1 MLMLLCLGINQ
12 MWAAD
17 VVVTLDNIGTDLGST
32 ANTEMATT
40 TITASGTENDY
51 VLNYF
56 QCKKQGNSILMTK
69 SVSPFISNATAMP
82 GNIKSVEVFINS
94 AASGK
99 TTYDVA
105 FSTTACTTAVSGIGA
120 VNIAGGNSHVFS
132 NMDGDDIK
140 VAGRYFCVTLG
151 NANNGQVLKIV
162 VTCESSDD
170 PSVES
175 SESSV
180 DFGDV
185 ELGAGESGHVS
196 QTIVLTGENL
206 ESNVI
211 LSCEGSIFSA
221 YPTVITPDDWDANN
235 QKTVTVYAQT
245 GEAGE
250 YASTLTISSA
260 ASTAEFDDVTVS
272 LAINVLEPV
281 KPTSIT
287 INKSELEMETSQT
300 DTLSVV
306 EILPANATNKN
317 VLWQSS
323 ESTIADVDENGVVTA
338 VGEGTCTIYCH
349 ADADYYVMASCEV
362 TVKPHEVKPG
372 EYTIN
377 INNAFFGVGSGNN
390 ATEQTATSDDITFV
404 AGCESDASSK
414 TYYDAGHVRFY
425 NGSYLQISVPDDY
438 VITSIVF
445 TADGTWN
452 AGGISAN
459 TGTYTSNT
467 KTWTGNAKEVDF
479 TFTQQCRISTATV
492 TFTEAPQVLAPS
504 ISGMSPFY
512 PSASISMSCATDGAT
527 IHYTLNG
534 NDPTSSD
541 ATYSAPIAITE
552 TTTIK
557 AIAIKGSDQ
566 SDITERTF
574 TKGTLI
580 SVAEAIELIPNNGNT
595 ANDQFVKGVVCKAG
609 SSVSSGKMTYHISDN
624 GTENNSLQVY
634 LGKGLNNTDFAD
646 ATDLK
651 VGDTVVVYGQLKNYS
666 GTYEFNT
673 GNYIVEYAEYIASA
687 DLSWSLDAYTVYE
700 YQSYTL
706 PTFGNPHGL
715 TVAFE
720 STDESVA
727 TINELGE
734 VTIVGGSGQTTI
746 RASFAGGDGYQPQTA
761 EYTLTYAE
769 MADLYLEG
777 QFANPKFEEGT
788 TASEITDFDG
798 LSVTAQYS
806 DGSDYYIPADEITW
820 TVDFEGGISA
830 IHRLMNAIYVQAEWN
845 GFSSNMLE
853 CNIFVR
859 SHKVTWNPNP
869 ETYASIAIKAN
880 GYTDETGRWD
890 LYKAEEVEVIVN
902 ITDNIHK
909 LVALTAGGEDILATK
924 AFTVD
929 TTDIEIV
936 ATFAAKAEAGLAWSA
951 EADTVYQYRSYTLPT
966 LSNPNGL
973 TVTYE
978 STNESVA
985 TIDEYGEVT
994 IVGGGQ
1000 TTIRASFAGDDDYQ
1014 AQTVEYTL
1022 TYATLKIDISLGGE
1036 LTNNIFEI
1044 GTTASEI
1051 TDFDGL
1057 GVVADYTDGSY
1068 YIIPD
1073 EEITWTVELQYSG
1086 STAIEKGMTILK
1098 VTAEWNGNESNTK
1111 ECIIGVKVH
1120 EVTWNPNPE
1129 TFASIALLYG
1139 GSIQETGDIYMYKG
1153 DDAEV
1158 VVNITDG
1165 IHKLVALTANGEDI
1179 LATKAFTVDTTDIAI
1194 IATFAEK
1201 AEADITW
1208 SAEADT
1214 AYTVGLDYDL
1224 PTLVNNNGVVVGYS
1238 SSNESVATID
1248 NDGTITLVA
1257 AGETVIKAIFGGNE
1271 DYKPAEVSYTL
1282 TVAAPTV
1289 LALRG
1294 NLSVTEYEK
1303 GDLFNRDGIQAY
1315 AIYSDYAE
1323 LEVTNLA
1330 TWTINNQDEVAVNET
1345 DVYYVAAVWEGI
1357 GSGNAAY
1364 NVSVKTHK
1372 VSIAETPEHGSL
1384 VITDGNNPIAEGVE
1398 FAKGTKLY
1406 VVATPDDDYKFAAF
1420 DCTGAAEAGDDWF
1433 IVGVEDIAVSVVFVE
1448 KTSTNIEWSADQAT
1462 VTIGGDDNIFPTLYN
1477 PNDVAITYSSS
1488 NEDVAAIDATSGA
1501 ITLVAAGTATITATF
1516 AGDNT
1521 YKFMEIS
1528 YDLTVQNKPD
1538 DPTGIN
1544 PTSAES
1550 KTVKMIENNHVV
1562 IIKNGIRYSVLGQN
1576 IR

>member
-1 MLMLLCLGINQ
+1 MRKLRFFLSLLILFTFSLGILK
-12 MWAAD
+12 AAD

-40 TITASGTENDY
+40 TITATGTETNY
-51 VLNYF
+51 TLNYF
-56 QCKKQGNSILMTK
+56 QCKKQGNSMLMTK
-69 SVSPFISNATAMP
+69 SVNPFISNATAMP

-94 AASGK
+94 GASGK
-99 TTYDVA
+99 TNYDVA
-105 FSTTACTTAVSGIGA
+105 FSTTACTTAVGGIGA
-120 VNIAGGNSHVFS
+120 VNIGPGESHVFS

-140 VAGRYFCVTLG
+140 VAGRYFCITLG

-162 VTCESSDD
+162 VTCEGTSSNT
-170 PSVES
+170 PSLSVEQNGS
-175 SESSV
+175 AVSAL

-185 ELGAGESGHVS
+185 KEDTETDGYGYSAIQAIDIKGSKLNGNVKLEITEAGGGTFSIWREGAASTHEYIIAANEGAIDTSIVIAAYTKSTGLKEGNLQISSLASTADFTTLDIDLAINLKQLEDPTITFNNGNVETGYSVDLDTLFASNSPGEVTYTITSGS
-196 QTIVLTGENL
+196 AYASLSGSILTG
-206 ESNVI
+206 I
-211 LSCEGSIFSA
+211 AEGSVTIEANQATASYFNA
-221 YPTVITPDDWDANN
+221 ATATCTIGVTTHVITPGTYKFVPNN
-235 QKTVTVYAQT
+235 TFWGCEV
-245 GEAGE
+245 
-250 YASTLTISSA
+250 
-260 ASTAEFDDVTVS
+260 
-272 LAINVLEPV
+272 
-281 KPTSIT
+281 
-287 INKSELEMETSQT
+287 INKNNAAANEINFVGSTNDIQ
-300 DTLSVV
+300 V
-306 EILPANATNKN
+306 EIDNNSKPNAYINGTQTRVYDSYTMQFSVPSGFVITAIAFIPDGSNWAGAHTADVGEMTNNKN
-317 VLWQSS
+317 WAGNAHSV
-323 ESTIADVDENGVVTA
+323 TITFA
-338 VGEGTCTIYCH
+338 GTCRIDSI
-349 ADADYYVMASCEV
+349 AV
-362 TVKPHEVKPG
+362 T
-372 EYTIN
+372 Y
-377 INNAFFGVGSGNN
+377 
-390 ATEQTATSDDITFV
+390 
-404 AGCESDASSK
+404 
-414 TYYDAGHVRFY
+414 
-425 NGSYLQISVPDDY
+425 
-438 VITSIVF
+438 
-445 TADGTWN
+445 
-452 AGGISAN
+452 
-459 TGTYTSNT
+459 
-467 KTWTGNAKEVDF
+467 
-479 TFTQQCRISTATV
+479 
-492 TFTEAPQVLAPS
+492 EAEPAILAPN
-504 ISGMSPFY
+504 ILGENPFY

-534 NDPTSSD
+534 NDPTISD
-541 ATYSAPIAITE
+541 AVYSDTPIEITA
-552 TTTIK
+552 TTTFK

-595 ANDQFVKGVVCKAG
+595 ANDQFVKGVVCTAG
-609 SSVSSGKMTYHISDN
+609 ETVSSGKMTYHISDD
-624 GTENNSLQVY
+624 GTENNRLQVY

-651 VGDTVVVYGQLKNYS
+651 VGDTVVVYGQLKNYN
-666 GTYEFNT
+666 GTHEFNS
-673 GNYIVEYAEYIASA
+673 GNYIVEYAESTGVSA
-687 DLSWSLDAYTVYE
+687 E
-700 YQSYTL
+700 
-706 PTFGNPHGL
+706 
-715 TVAFE
+715 
-720 STDESVA
+720 
-727 TINELGE
+727 
-734 VTIVGGSGQTTI
+734 
-746 RASFAGGDGYQPQTA
+746 
-761 EYTLTYAE
+761 
-769 MADLYLEG
+769 
-777 QFANPKFEEGT
+777 
-788 TASEITDFDG
+788 
-798 LSVTAQYS
+798 
-806 DGSDYYIPADEITW
+806 
-820 TVDFEGGISA
+820 
-830 IHRLMNAIYVQAEWN
+830 
-845 GFSSNMLE
+845 
-853 CNIFVR
+853 
-859 SHKVTWNPNP
+859 
-869 ETYASIAIKAN
+869 
-880 GYTDETGRWD
+880 
-890 LYKAEEVEVIVN
+890 
-902 ITDNIHK
+902 
-909 LVALTAGGEDILATK
+909 
-924 AFTVD
+924 
-929 TTDIEIV
+929 
-936 ATFAAKAEAGLAWSA
+936 LAWSA
-951 EADTVYQYRSYTLPT
+951 EADTIYQYRSYTLPI

-1000 TTIRASFAGDDDYQ
+1000 TTIRASFAGGDGYL

-1022 TYATLKIDISLGGE
+1022 TYATLMTDICLGGE
-1036 LTNNIFEI
+1036 LTNKIFEV

-1051 TDFDGL
+1051 TDLSGL
-1057 GVVADYTDGSY
+1057 GVVANYTDGSY

-1086 STAIEKGMTILK
+1086 STAIEVGMTKLI

-1139 GSIQETGDIYMYKG
+1139 GSIQETGDINMYKG
-1153 DDAEV
+1153 DEAEV

-1165 IHKLVALTANGEDI
+1165 IHKLATLTANGEDI
-1179 LATKAFTVDTTDIAI
+1179 LATKTFTVDTTDIEI

-1201 AEADITW
+1201 AEADIAW
-1208 SAEADT
+1208 SADADT

-1224 PTLVNNNGVVVGYS
+1224 PTLINNNGVVVGYS
-1238 SSNESVATID
+1238 SSNENVATID

-1257 AGETVIKAIFGGNE
+1257 AGETVIKAIFGGDD

-1282 TVAAPTV
+1282 TVAAPAV

-1406 VVATPDDDYKFAAF
+1406 VVATPDEDYKFVAF
-1420 DCTGAAEAGDDWF
+1420 DFTGAAEAGDDWF
-1433 IVGVEDIAVSVVFVE
+1433 IVGVEDIAVSVIFDE
-1448 KTSTNIEWSADQAT
+1448 KASTNLEWSADQAT

-1477 PNDVAITYSSS
+1477 PANVTITYSSS
-1488 NEDVAAIDATSGA
+1488 NEDVAAIDETSGA

-1516 AGDNT
+1516 AGDDT

-1544 PTSAES
+1544 QTSAES

-1562 IIKNGIRYSVLGQN
+1562 IIKNGIRYNAIGVKIQ
-1576 IR
+1576 